1 MVNDV
6 PTAKKI
12 LILLQRIFRG
22 NKHRD
27 YLIECIESNGYIKEI
42 QEPLLTD
49 AEEAMNEFELFKS
62 EPLSS
67 DEEAMDF
74 LPESRPFASRTFITP
89 SETQKRL
96 NILQQRGITSEE
108 QDYTEIKEQINSAL
122 NQVKAIGLDHDR
134 VLNTAMNFYLEIKK
148 VYTNTNLL
156 KGEIKGSVRR
166 GYVLLILY
174 YSLLEYKVC
183 ISKEQLVSYFDNK
196 IRLSDLAKADKN
208 IQMIFGDK
216 LGKTCLPMN
225 LNLSDATKVETLIKQ
240 MIKLGKFNDPATSV
254 QNAAAVYYITK
265 MKYTSLEQLTGITA
279 DTIRKTVRIITNS
292 LN

>member
-6 PTAKKI
+6 PTAKKF
-12 LILLQRIFRG
+12 LMLLQRVFRG

-27 YLIECIESNGYIKEI
+27 YLIECIEFNGYIREVE
-42 QEPLLTD
+42 QPLLT
-49 AEEAMNEFELFKS
+49 EEEVNLDLFKS
-62 EPLSS
+62 ESSSS

-108 QDYTEIKEQINSAL
+108 QDYNEIKEQIILAL
-122 NQVKAIGLDHDR
+122 NQVKAIGLDYDR

-148 VYTNTNLL
+148 VYTNTNLI

-216 LGKTCLPMN
+216 LGKKCLS
-225 LNLSDATKVETLIKQ
+225 LNLSLSDTAKVETLIKQ
-240 MIKLGKFNDPATSV
+240 MIKLGKFNDPVTSV

-265 MKYTSLEQLTGITA
+265 MKYSLLEQLTGITA